1 MMLGL
6 AALLVF
12 ASLALV
18 GYAISGWAKGR
29 EESKQTLDRRLA
41 VMTGAAV
48 ADAPTDSS
56 QSSVLKDRRLS
67 GIAFLNTVLRRMS
80 RLNPLVRMIRQAGLK
95 KRVGEILLYVPLLGV
110 GGYVVVVS
118 FGFPEAAGLGAGVV
132 AGGLP
137 LMIVRRKQ
145 RKRNALFSEQLPD
158 ALDLIRAAL
167 QAGHSLSSALYV
179 VADEFPDPIAP
190 EFREVA
196 EEMRLGLPMRDALY
210 NLTERVDDS
219 NLPILII
226 GILVTQEI
234 GGNLAEVLNNISHTI
249 RERFKL
255 LRETKVMTAQ
265 GKMSGNLLSALP
277 FCVAIGVFLMNPTY
291 FSPMLHTTTG
301 LYMLGYA
308 VVSIVF
314 GHIVISQIT
323 NIRV

>member
-1 MMLGL
+1 MMLGI

-12 ASLALV
+12 ASLALLGFAV
-18 GYAISGWAKGR
+18 SGWARGR
-29 EESKQTLDRRLA
+29 EESKRTLDRRVA

-48 ADAPTDSS
+48 AEAPAEGS
-56 QSSVLKDRRLS
+56 QSSVIKDRRLS
-67 GIAFLNTVLRRMS
+67 GIAFLNTLLRRVS

-110 GGYVVVVS
+110 GGYVAVVF
-118 FGFPEAAGLGAGVV
+118 FGGPEAAGLGAGLV
-132 AGGLP
+132 AGAVP
-137 LMIVRRKQ
+137 LMVVRRMQ
-145 RKRNALFSEQLPD
+145 RKRNHLFSEQLPD

-179 VADEFPDPIAP
+179 VADEFPDPIAH

-196 EEMRLGLPMRDALY
+196 EEMRLGLPMRDALSH
-210 NLTERVDDS
+210 LTDRVDDS

-226 GILVTQEI
+226 GVLVTQEI
-234 GGNLAEVLNNISHTI
+234 GGNLAEVLSNISHTI

-277 FCVAIGVFLMNPTY
+277 FCVAVGVFMMNPTY

-308 VVSIVF
+308 VVSIVL
-314 GHIVISQIT
+314 GHVVISRIT

>member
-1 MMLGL
+1 MMLAF

-12 ASLALV
+12 ASLALA
-18 GYAISGWAKGR
+18 GYGISGWAKGR
-29 EESKQTLDRRLA
+29 EDTKRTLDRRLA

-48 ADAPTDSS
+48 ADVPGDGS

-67 GIAFLNTVLRRMS
+67 GIAFLNSLLRGMT
-80 RLNPLVRMIRQAGLK
+80 RLNPLVRMMRQAGLK

-110 GGYVVVVS
+110 GGYVGVVA
-118 FGFPEAAGLGAGVV
+118 FGGPAMAGLGAGVV
-132 AGGLP
+132 AGAIP
-137 LMIVRRKQ
+137 LMIVRRMQ
-145 RKRNALFSEQLPD
+145 RKRNHLFTEQLPD

-210 NLTERVDDS
+210 NLTDRVDDS

-277 FCVAIGVFLMNPTY
+277 FCVAIGVFVMNPVY

-308 VVSIVF
+308 VVSIVI
-314 GHIVISQIT
+314 GHVVISRVT

>member
-18 GYAISGWAKGR
+18 GYAISGWAHGR
-29 EESKQTLDRRLA
+29 EESKRTLDRRLA
-41 VMTGAAV
+41 VMTGAAA
-48 ADAPTDSS
+48 ADAPVDTS

-67 GIAFLNTVLRRMS
+67 GIAFLNTVLRSVS

-110 GGYVVVVS
+110 GGYLGVVF
-118 FGFPEAAGLGAGVV
+118 FGGPPMAGLGAGVV

-137 LMIVRRKQ
+137 LMIVRRMQ
-145 RKRNALFSEQLPD
+145 RKRNSLFSEQLPD
-158 ALDLIRAAL
+158 ALDLIREAL

-179 VADEFPDPIAP
+179 VADEFPDPIAQ

-277 FCVAIGVFLMNPTY
+277 FCVAIGVFVMNPTY

-314 GHIVISQIT
+314 GHIVISRVT
-323 NIRV
+323 NLRV

>member
-1 MMLGL
+1 MMLGI

-12 ASLALV
+12 ASLALLGFAV
-18 GYAISGWAKGR
+18 SGWARGR
-29 EESKQTLDRRLA
+29 EESKRTLDRRVA

-48 ADAPTDSS
+48 AEAPAEGS
-56 QSSVLKDRRLS
+56 QSSVIKDRRLS
-67 GIAFLNTVLRRMS
+67 GIAFLNTLLRRVS
-80 RLNPLVRMIRQAGLK
+80 K

-110 GGYVVVVS
+110 GGYVAVVF
-118 FGFPEAAGLGAGVV
+118 FGGPGAAGLGAGLV
-132 AGGLP
+132 AGAVP
-137 LMIVRRKQ
+137 LMVVRRMQ
-145 RKRNALFSEQLPD
+145 RKRNHLFSDQLPD

-179 VADEFPDPIAP
+179 VADEFPDPIAH

-196 EEMRLGLPMRDALY
+196 EEMRLGLPMRDALSH
-210 NLTERVDDS
+210 LTDRVDDS

-226 GILVTQEI
+226 GVLVTQEI
-234 GGNLAEVLNNISHTI
+234 GGNLAEVLSNISHTI

-277 FCVAIGVFLMNPTY
+277 FCVAIGVFVMNPVY

-301 LYMLGYA
+301 LYM
-308 VVSIVF
+308 V
-314 GHIVISQIT
+314 
-323 NIRV
+323 